1 MPAANQKAPWQQAM
15 PSALAEMF
23 RQPEEQDLANEVAEL
38 RKEINLLR
46 QELAPVPSMIIT
58 GRAVLDELK
67 RLRIGA

>member
-1 MPAANQKAPWQQAM
+1 MPSVNQKQPWQAAM
-15 PSALAEMF
+15 PRALAEMF
-23 RQPEEQDLANEVAEL
+23 GQHEEQDLASEVAEL

-67 RLRIGA
+67 RLRIGV